1 MKNISVYL
9 PKKYQESGY
18 NQVSEN
24 IYKTYDD
31 FMKED
36 CYVTSLSFVQE
47 PEFNEGSSPS
57 DISQYPLEDILDKFY
72 VSVSDF
78 YEKENSESDSLCY
91 LEFQGAD
98 IEDIKSLLGIV
109 GKHVYNKEEEGY
121 VKLLIE

>member
-1 MKNISVYL
+1 MKDISVYL

-18 NQVSEN
+18 IQVSEN

-31 FMKED
+31 SMKED

-47 PEFNEGSSPS
+47 PEFDEGSSPS
-57 DISQYPLEDILDKFY
+57 DISQYPLEDILDKFC
-72 VSVSDF
+72 VAVNDF
-78 YEKENSESDSLCY
+78 YESENSESDSLCY

-98 IEDIKSLLGIV
+98 IEHIKSLLSIV

-121 VKLLIE
+121 VKLIIE

>member
-1 MKNISVYL
+1 MKDINVYL

-18 NQVSEN
+18 IQVSEN

-47 PEFNEGSSPS
+47 PEFDEGSSPS
-57 DISQYPLEDILDKFY
+57 DISQYPLEDILDKFC
-72 VSVSDF
+72 VAVNDF
-78 YEKENSESDSLCY
+78 YESENSESDSLCY

-98 IEDIKSLLGIV
+98 IEHIKSLLSIV
-109 GKHVYNKEEEGY
+109 GKHVYNKEEDGY
-121 VKLLIE
+121 VELIIE

>member
-18 NQVSEN
+18 IQVSEN

-47 PEFNEGSSPS
+47 PEFNEGASPS

-78 YEKENSESDSLCY
+78 YEKENSESNSLCY

-109 GKHVYNKEEEGY
+109 GKHVYNKEEEGRI
-121 VKLLIE
+121 KLLIE